1 MMEREAES
9 LGHTVVSA
17 VGWSTGIKVAF
28 QIVTWVMTLAVIR
41 ILTPD
46 DYGLMAISQ
55 VFINFM
61 AIFANL
67 GLGDALVQQEN
78 ASRPVAAAVFG
89 VSIVLSAILTVL
101 LSLAAYPIASLYNDP
116 RLVLL
121 IQVASLGFLCNG
133 LSTLPRAYL
142 TKSLRIR
149 PMFIMEVSSGLIGS
163 AVVVVLAYAGYGVWS
178 LMLGT
183 LAVNITRLVGFAVLT
198 AEYYVRPTLNLALI
212 RPLYSYGAYRTP
224 SIIAWT
230 LFTSAD
236 TLILGRLLGPAELG
250 LYTVALNFAGM
261 PLSKIAPVL
270 NSVAFPAFA
279 MVQVRPAEA
288 RFYAMKATRMMAVA
302 SVPVFFGIS
311 AVAPEIVDLVFGP
324 KWEAATPILAVL
336 SIAITFRAILLVI
349 PNYLLGIGDARASF
363 LCTAFGLLLFPPA
376 FLIGCRWGV
385 EGVCYAWL
393 LGYPVMFAATALIA
407 SGHGRLQFTAV
418 LTIPL
423 RPIAAGI
430 VMLVAVWQLR
440 PYLSDSAP
448 EAVRL
453 AILVAAGA
461 ATYGVVMILAFR
473 PLVLEIVSLFVRK
486 PAAPAAVTTRTA

>member
-212 RPLYSYGAYRTP
+212 RPLYSYGAYRTL

>member
-28 QIVTWVMTLAVIR
+28 QLVTWVMTLAVIR

-78 ASRPVAAAVFG
+78 TPRPVASAVFG
-89 VSIVLSAILTVL
+89 VSIVLSAILTVML
-101 LSLAAYPIASLYNDP
+101 CLAAYPIAQAYSDP

-121 IQVASLGFLCNG
+121 IQVASLGFLCSG

-149 PMFIMEVSSGLIGS
+149 PMFIMELSSGLIGS
-163 AVVVVLAYAGYGVWS
+163 VVVIVLAYAGYGVWS
-178 LMLGT
+178 LMIGT
-183 LAVNITRLVGFAVLT
+183 LSNSIIRLLGFAVLT
-198 AEYYVRPTLNLALI
+198 AEYYVRPSLDLALI
-212 RPLYSYGAYRTP
+212 RPLYSYGAYRTL

-261 PLSKIAPVL
+261 PLSKIAPIL

-279 MVQVRPAEA
+279 MVQSRPAKA
-288 RFYAMKATRMMAVA
+288 RFYAMKATRLMAVV

-324 KWEAATPILAVL
+324 KWEAAKPILAVL

-376 FLIGCRWGV
+376 FLIGCLWGV

-393 LGYPVMFAATALIA
+393 LGYPVMFAVNALIA
-407 SGHGRLQFTAV
+407 SGADRLDFTAV
-418 LTIPL
+418 LAIPL
-423 RPIAAGI
+423 RPIVAGI

-440 PYLSDSAP
+440 PYLPEAAP
-448 EAVRL
+448 EVVRV

-461 ATYGVVMILAFR
+461 ATYAVVMILAFR
-473 PLVLEIVSLFVRK
+473 PLVLEIVSLFARK